1 MKKILIMLML
11 ITTLLL
17 CPFSV
22 LRADAAYQI
31 SIQSNTEYA
40 VFTLSYTGAV
50 TGLQVT
56 SPNGIIYDQSSAGAA
71 YKISTGKI
79 QIGVRFAETGKW
91 TIFLSGSPDNG
102 FQIMITSDASYGDF
116 AGTVPS
122 VIPTLQPTP
131 TPQPTPTAS
140 PTPVPTF
147 TPTPTPTPPTML
159 IPIQTKEEIITT
171 KTPSSTNTSVP
182 KPTKD
187 TSLVPTLIPEA
198 GSLTI
203 TPTIGAATIAPT
215 VTPKAAAII
224 VSETELPPTP
234 TPQTETGLLEEKQ
247 GSNLSILGSKEFL
260 EIYIYVFAALLLIG
274 IILMIAKKR
283 NRIRAVYYQIG
294 IRRSD
299 KNQKRRIR
307 LQQQV
312 SESYRLRAQRQIEA
326 DAAQIHTRKV
336 KEEAA
341 ADAELLKK
349 KRSNEAEIS
358 RLHALQVKAT
368 VETLRIQRRQEKEE
382 EKNHIN
388 KQRKEER
395 EAARCLTLQIK
406 ENSTAVRIQSS
417 QEQLEEKTRV
427 KKKRIEESVAER
439 LARKQEK
446 ENASSA
452 RIHQHITVG
461 AKERNSRV
469 QKKHALLK
477 RLVGLH
483 KKMPVMQSQQELQLR
498 NLFESQLEKER
509 VVLAEMEVEAK
520 ARVAAIKESR
530 GKQ

>member
-1 MKKILIMLML
+1 M
-11 ITTLLL
+11 
-17 CPFSV
+17 
-22 LRADAAYQI
+22 
-31 SIQSNTEYA
+31 
-40 VFTLSYTGAV
+40 
-50 TGLQVT
+50 
-56 SPNGIIYDQSSAGAA
+56 
-71 YKISTGKI
+71 
-79 QIGVRFAETGKW
+79 
-91 TIFLSGSPDNG
+91 
-102 FQIMITSDASYGDF
+102 
-116 AGTVPS
+116 
-122 VIPTLQPTP
+122 
-131 TPQPTPTAS
+131 
-140 PTPVPTF
+140 
-147 TPTPTPTPPTML
+147 
-159 IPIQTKEEIITT
+159 
-171 KTPSSTNTSVP
+171 
-182 KPTKD
+182 
-187 TSLVPTLIPEA
+187 
-198 GSLTI
+198 
-203 TPTIGAATIAPT
+203 
-215 VTPKAAAII
+215 
-224 VSETELPPTP
+224 SETELPPTP

-247 GSNLSILGSKEFL
+247 GSNLSILGSKKFL
-260 EIYIYVFAALLLIG
+260 EICICVFAALLLIG
-274 IILMIAKKR
+274 IILVIAKKR
-283 NRIRAVYYQIG
+283 NQIRAVYYQIE
-294 IRRSD
+294 IHRSD

-307 LQQQV
+307 LQQQAA
-312 SESYRLRAQRQIEA
+312 ESSRLRVQRQIEA
-326 DAAQIHTRKV
+326 DAAQIHARKV

-349 KRSNEAEIS
+349 KRNSEAEIA
-358 RLHALQVKAT
+358 RLHTLRVKAT

>member
-40 VFTLSYTGAV
+40 VFTLSYTGSV
-50 TGLQVT
+50 TGLQIT
-56 SPNGIIYDQSSAGAA
+56 SPEGVIYDQNSAGAA
-71 YKISTGKI
+71 YKTATGKI
-79 QIGVRFAETGKW
+79 QMGVRFAETGKW
-91 TIFLSGSPDNG
+91 KIFLSGSPDNG
-102 FQIMITSDASYGDF
+102 FQIMVTSDASYGNF
-116 AGTVPS
+116 AGTMPS
-122 VIPTLQPTP
+122 ITPTLQPTLTQP
-131 TPQPTPTAS
+131 PTPTAY
-140 PTPVPTF
+140 PTPVPTS
-147 TPTPTPTPPTML
+147 TPIPTPTQTL
-159 IPIQTKEEIITT
+159 IPIQTKEAIITT
-171 KTPSSTNTSVP
+171 TTPSSTNTSTP

-187 TSLVPTLIPEA
+187 TSRVPTLIPEV

-203 TPTIGAATIAPT
+203 TPTVRATIIPPT
-215 VTPKAAAII
+215 VSPEADAII
-224 VSETELPPTP
+224 VSETKPMSTP
-234 TPQTETGLLEEKQ
+234 TSKTETGLLEEKQ
-247 GSNLSILGSKEFL
+247 GSNLFILGSKEFL
-260 EIYIYVFAALLLIG
+260 KICIYVFVVLLLIV
-274 IILMIAKKR
+274 IILVITKKR
-283 NRIRAVYYQIG
+283 NQIRAVYYQIG

-307 LQQQV
+307 LQQQAA
-312 SESYRLRAQRQIEA
+312 ESSRLRAQRQIEA
-326 DAAQIHTRKV
+326 DAAQIHARKV

-341 ADAELLKK
+341 ADAELIKK
-349 KRSNEAEIS
+349 KKNDDAETV
-358 RLHALQVKAT
+358 RLHALHVKAT
-368 VETLRIQRRQEKEE
+368 VEALRIQRRQEKEE
-382 EKNHIN
+382 EKNHFK